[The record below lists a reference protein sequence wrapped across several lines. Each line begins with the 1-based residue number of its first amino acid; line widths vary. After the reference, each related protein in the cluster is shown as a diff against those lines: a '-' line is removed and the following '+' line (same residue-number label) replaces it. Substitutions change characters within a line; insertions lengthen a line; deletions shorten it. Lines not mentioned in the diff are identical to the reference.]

1 MRLLMSC
8 TQNTLTRRMHGIVG
22 QASVSVMQN
31 VEHLHAHQNATENST
46 SGHIIHRVPHVPA
59 LCVTP

>member
-22 QASVSVMQN
+22 QASMSVMQN
-31 VEHLHAHQNATENST
+31 IEHLHAHQNATENST
-46 SGHIIHRVPHVPA
+46 SDTQVPHVPA
-59 LCVTP
+59 LCITP